1 MSTYLNRNS
10 LVGCLFAAVLL
21 SGLSST
27 VLAEENG
34 SDHSTTVPAT
44 ATDKPAMTAND
55 SKLDHGAMDNSK
67 MSHESMDHDQKTK
80 KAD

>member
-1 MSTYLNRNS
+1 M
-10 LVGCLFAAVLL
+10 
-21 SGLSST
+21 
-27 VLAEENG
+27 LAKENG

-44 ATDKPAMTAND
+44 ATDKPAAAND
-55 SKLDHGAMDNSK
+55 SKLDHGSMDHSK

>member
-34 SDHSTTVPAT
+34 SDHSTTVPVT
-44 ATDKPAMTAND
+44 ATDKPATAND
-55 SKLDHGAMDNSK
+55 SKLDHGAMDHSQ

-80 KAD
+80 KTD

>member
-44 ATDKPAMTAND
+44 AADKPAAAND
-55 SKLDHGAMDNSK
+55 SKLDHGSMDHSK
-67 MSHESMDHDQKTK
+67 MSPESLDHAQKTK
-80 KAD
+80 KED

>member
-1 MSTYLNRNS
+1 
-10 LVGCLFAAVLL
+10 VGCLFAAVLL
-21 SGLSST
+21 GGLSST

-44 ATDKPAMTAND
+44 ATDKPATADD
-55 SKLDHGAMDNSK
+55 SKLEHGAMDHSEK
-67 MSHESMDHDQKTK
+67 SHESMDHDQKTK

>member
-21 SGLSST
+21 SGLSFT

-44 ATDKPAMTAND
+44 ATNKPATAND
-55 SKLDHGAMDNSK
+55 SKLDHGAMDHSQ

>member
-10 LVGCLFAAVLL
+10 LVDCLFAAVLL
-21 SGLSST
+21 RLSST

-44 ATDKPAMTAND
+44 ATDKPAAAND
-55 SKLDHGAMDNSK
+55 SKLDHGSMDHSK

>member
-10 LVGCLFAAVLL
+10 LVGCLFAVGLL
-21 SGLSST
+21 GGLPPM
-27 VLAEENG
+27 VLAQENG
-34 SDHSTTVPAT
+34 SDHSTNVPAT
-44 ATDKPAMTAND
+44 ATDKPATAND
-55 SKLDHGAMDNSK
+55 SKLDHGAMDHSQ

>member
-10 LVGCLFAAVLL
+10 LVDCLFAAVLL

-44 ATDKPAMTAND
+44 ATDKPAAAND
-55 SKLDHGAMDNSK
+55 SKLDHGSMDHSK
-67 MSHESMDHDQKTK
+67 MSHESMDYDQNTK

>member
-1 MSTYLNRNS
+1 VNTYLNRNS

-44 ATDKPAMTAND
+44 AEDKPAAAND
-55 SKLDHGAMDNSK
+55 SKLDHGSMDHSK